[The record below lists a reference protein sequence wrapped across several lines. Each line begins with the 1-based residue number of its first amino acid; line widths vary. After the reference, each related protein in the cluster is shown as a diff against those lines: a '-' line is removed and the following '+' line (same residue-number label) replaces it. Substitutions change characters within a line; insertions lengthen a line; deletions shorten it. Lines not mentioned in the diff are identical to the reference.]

1 MTRSELA
8 AYPPLL
14 LCTALAVSG
23 SAWGLVGVGVWF
35 LAYGVRRER

>member
-14 LCTALAVSG
+14 LCLALALSG
-23 SAWGLVGVGVWF
+23 NPWGLVGVGVWW
-35 LAYGVRRER
+35 LAYGARRDR